1 MAKIGW
7 GKILAGIAA
16 AAAAGA
22 TYAYLRERAGRSPR
36 HETLLS
42 EGAYEMRHY
51 PALLLVETVQ
61 HGSRDRAL
69 GNGFGLLAD
78 YMFGENREGDEIP
91 MILPVLALPVAGGSW
106 RIRFL
111 IPDGFTRET
120 LPKPAQGLAITELPA
135 RDMAVLK
142 FGGKPTDAL
151 LAAKEAD
158 LRVWIEA
165 KGRVAAAVAEHGY
178 YNSPLRPGPVRQNE
192 VLVELA

>member
-7 GKILAGIAA
+7 GKILAGLAA

-22 TYAYLRERAGRSPR
+22 TYAYLKERGPKSPR
-36 HETLLS
+36 HETLLA
-42 EGAYEMRHY
+42 EGAYEIRRY

-78 YMFGENREGDEIP
+78 YMFGEHREGDEIP
-91 MILPVLALPVAGGSW
+91 MIVPVLAEPVAGGSW
-106 RIRFL
+106 RIRFI
-111 IPDGFTRET
+111 IPEGYAREA
-120 LPKPAQGLAITELPA
+120 LPDPGPGIDIAELPPREVA
-135 RDMAVLK
+135 ALK
-142 FGGKPTDAL
+142 FGGKPGDAL

-158 LRVWIEA
+158 LRAW
-165 KGRVAAAVAEHGY
+165 VAARGREAAPAAEHGY

-192 VLVELA
+192 ILIELA